1 MKGLKS
7 FLTAAFF
14 AVCQVAVASKTSN
27 VVDLHPKNFDEVV
40 LKSGKPALVEF
51 FAPWCGHC
59 KKLAPTWEEL
69 ADHFKANGDKVTIA
83 KVDADNHKS
92 LGKRFGIQGFPTL
105 KWFDGESDTPIDYSS
120 GRDLESLVSF
130 ISEKAGIKVKTKKE
144 APSDVVI
151 LTDSNFDS
159 VVNGDKHVLV
169 KFYAP
174 WCGHCKALAPIWE
187 KVATDLARD
196 EDVIIAKL
204 DAENAGSKAIAERL
218 RIIGYPTLKYF
229 PKGSTSAIDFDDGRT
244 EDAII
249 GFVNKHAGT
258 HRLPGGSLDASAG
271 LIPSLDEIVK
281 KFAEDASSLEEVAQE
296 VKAAVVDLNDKY
308 APYYVKVIEKV
319 TKSGDYVIKELD
331 RLERVYAKGG
341 LAPEKVDDITIRQ
354 NILRKFVSQS
364 KPDVKDEL

>member
-1 MKGLKS
+1 MKGLKT

-14 AVCQVAVASKTSN
+14 AVCQVAVASN

-40 LKSGKPALVEF
+40 FKSGKPALVEF

-83 KVDADNHKS
+83 KVNADNHKS

-105 KWFDGESDTPIDYSS
+105 KWFDGKSDTPTDYKS

-130 ISEKAGIKVKTKKE
+130 ISEKAGVKTKAKKE

-174 WCGHCKALAPIWE
+174 WCGHCKALAPTWE

-196 EDVIIAKL
+196 EGVVIAKL
-204 DAENAGSKAIAERL
+204 DAENAGSKATAEKFG
-218 RIIGYPTLKYF
+218 ITGYPTLKFF
-229 PKGSTSAIDFDDGRT
+229 PKGSTEAIDYDAGRT
-244 EDAII
+244 EDAIVD
-249 GFVNKHAGT
+249 FVNKHTGT

-271 LIPSLDEIVK
+271 LIHSLDEIIK
-281 KFAEDASSLEEVAQE
+281 EFAEGASSLEKVAE
-296 VKAAVVDLNDKY
+296 KVRAAVVDLNDKY

-319 TKSGDYVIKELD
+319 SKSGDYITKELA
-331 RLERVYAKGG
+331 RLERVSAKGG
-341 LAPEKVDDITIRQ
+341 LAPEKADDMTIRQ
-354 NILRKFVSQS
+354 NILRKFVGQNKS
-364 KPDVKDEL
+364 DVKDEL